1 MTAGQSVD
9 ELFKLATEIV
19 PYFMAHNAETD
30 ACDLLMEIDKLD
42 YLLNVVEATTYQRV
56 CIYLTR

>member
-1 MTAGQSVD
+1 VD
-9 ELFKLATEIV
+9 DLFKLAIEIV

-30 ACDLLMEIDKLD
+30 ACDLLMEIDRLD
-42 YLLNVVEATTYQRV
+42 YLLDVVESSTYQRV